1 MAYFNESLSSVLKS
15 TRSSEAGLSSAQI
28 ESQKQQFGTNI
39 LKQQK
44 PTGFFA
50 ALFSQF
56 KNIMIIILLIS
67 ATLSV
72 SMALMSHDYQN
83 LFEGILIFVIV
94 IINAVVGVL
103 QEKKAENALFALQKS
118 TEPFAMVLRDSTK
131 QKIKTSDIV
140 VGDIVFIKTGN
151 RVPADIRLI
160 DSTNLKCDESSLT
173 GESESVSKNA
183 SDQPPANAT
192 IQNQTNMCFSGT
204 SVTSGHAKGI
214 VIAVG
219 KNTEFGK
226 IAESIT
232 TATKTKTPLEKNI
245 DKIGKVITYGVLLI
259 VFVVFIVQ
267 VLLNKNILILDAL
280 LTAIAL
286 AVAAIPESLPAVIT
300 IIMAMGVQK
309 LAKQN
314 AIIKKLNAVE
324 TLGSCNII
332 CTDKTGTLTQNK
344 MVVSHIF
351 SSGQVYDT
359 DKFSIST
366 NPELILTSALCSS
379 ILIDKNKVSGD
390 ATETAIANFLIS
402 NNIDIPLFKQ
412 NNPTITESEF
422 SSIKKTMTVTC
433 KTPADTQIFTKGAID
448 YILPQCTHV
457 FINGSTQ
464 VLTESHKQKI
474 LSANSQICA
483 LGERVIALA
492 SSKPDSP
499 NSLVFA
505 GFYGLVD
512 PPRKEVASSIQQCKS
527 AGLKPIMITGDHP
540 ETAFAIAKKIGISK
554 HKNEVM
560 TGANIDALSVN
571 ELAKIIDGY
580 SVFARVTPE
589 HKLKI
594 VKALKQNGNIVAM
607 TGDGINDAPSI
618 KTADIGVCMGITGTD
633 VTKEVADIIIADDNF
648 STIVVAVKQGRTIY
662 QNITKTIVFLLST
675 NLVEVLGLF
684 VISLVMPSATFL
696 TATQILFINLVSDS
710 LPAFALGIEPAE
722 KHIMSKP
729 PRPVSQTILSG
740 ANGWTILYQGFAQTM
755 IVLVMFVVCTH
766 KFGSQIATTM
776 SFLTICIMQLL
787 HAINCKTES
796 SIFKINI
803 FKNKFF
809 NFSFIVLMALT
820 LLIYFSP
827 ALAPIFGLTKITTT
841 MWLIV
846 ILTSL
851 SIIPVAEIGK
861 IFIK

>member
-1 MAYFNESLSSVLKS
+1 MAYFNESLSSIYKL
-15 TRSSEAGLSSAQI
+15 THSSEAGLSSAKI
-28 ESQKQQFGTNI
+28 DSQKQQFGTNI

-44 PTGFFA
+44 PTSFFT

-56 KNIMIIILLIS
+56 KNIMIVILLIS

-72 SMALMSHDYQN
+72 SMALISHDYQS

-94 IINAVVGVL
+94 IINAIVGVL
-103 QEKKAENALFALQKS
+103 QEKKAENALLALQKS

-151 RVPADIRLI
+151 RIPADIRLI

-183 SDQPPANAT
+183 SDQPPTNAT
-192 IQNQTNMCFSGT
+192 IQSQTNMCFAGS
-204 SVTSGHAKGI
+204 SVTNGHAKGI
-214 VIAVG
+214 VVAIG

-245 DKIGKVITYGVLLI
+245 DKIGKVITYGVLFI
-259 VFVVFIVQ
+259 VFVVFVVQ

-344 MVVSHIF
+344 MVVGHIF
-351 SSGQVYDT
+351 SSGQVYDAN
-359 DKFSIST
+359 KFSVST
-366 NPELILTSALCSS
+366 NTDLILTSALCSS

-402 NNIDIPLFKQ
+402 NHVDIQKLKHDF
-412 NNPTITESEF
+412 PTTIENEF
-422 SSIKKTMTVTC
+422 SSTKKAMTVTC
-433 KTPADTQIFTKGAID
+433 KIHSGTQVFTKGAID

-457 FINGSTQ
+457 FINGATHI
-464 VLTESHKQKI
+464 LTESHKQKI
-474 LSANSQICA
+474 LLANSQICS

-492 SSKPDSP
+492 FGKTDSP
-499 NSLVFA
+499 NTLVFA

-512 PPRKEVASSIQQCKS
+512 PPRKEVFNAIKQCKS

-554 HKNEVM
+554 HKNEVI
-560 TGANIDALSVN
+560 TGSNIDALSVN
-571 ELAKIIDGY
+571 DLAKIIGDY

-618 KTADIGVCMGITGTD
+618 KMADIGVCMGITGTD

-662 QNITKTIVFLLST
+662 QNITKTIIFLLST

-684 VISLVMPSATFL
+684 IISLAMPSATFL

-710 LPAFALGIEPAE
+710 LPAFALGIEPAD

-729 PRPVSQTILSG
+729 PRPATQTILSG

-766 KFGSQIATTM
+766 KFGGQIATTM
-776 SFLTICIMQLL
+776 SFLTICLMQLL

-803 FKNKFF
+803 LKNKFF

-820 LLIYFSP
+820 LLIYFLP
-827 ALAPIFGLTKITTT
+827 ALAPIFALTKITST